1 MVCRSM
7 IFPSHGSGQARQQA
21 PHEQAGLLARK
32 KSCWLRPGCP
42 AQSGSPSAG
51 QPAARSGSS
60 VAAMP
65 RVSPRRDHH
74 RARWCHGPAFILKA
88 AGDLSRLILAAVAKL
103 PGGVTSAGLFLI
115 KMTS

>member
-1 MVCRSM
+1 
-7 IFPSHGSGQARQQA
+7 
-21 PHEQAGLLARK
+21 
-32 KSCWLRPGCP
+32 
-42 AQSGSPSAG
+42 
-51 QPAARSGSS
+51 
-60 VAAMP
+60 MP